1 MRKSMKSNDHR
12 DEVSKGSSFL
22 LAKLPSIF
30 LLSVAVF
37 SVFLLPACSSRGRV
51 PAGYAALA
59 ERPDILYNEGL
70 TNFAKRNYYQA
81 AKKFGA
87 IEKRYASSAW
97 AKRAILMEAYCN
109 YLQRHYDE
117 TVATAQR
124 YLDVYSATPQAAYAA
139 YLIGLGHFAKIANL
153 ANDQKEAQQTVEAM
167 QKLIKDYPHSEYV
180 ADAQVKIRLAREQ
193 LAAKEMQVGRFYQFR
208 HKYLAALK
216 RYREVVKDYAGT
228 NQIEEALFRLVEV
241 DYALGVMEEARTTA
255 WMLAILYPKGYWY
268 AHAYAL
274 LQNNNLQ
281 PALVPQMQQ
290 PKTVMARQPVYGR
303 IY

>member
-1 MRKSMKSNDHR
+1 
-12 DEVSKGSSFL
+12 
-22 LAKLPSIF
+22 
-30 LLSVAVF
+30 
-37 SVFLLPACSSRGRV
+37 
-51 PAGYAALA
+51 
-59 ERPDILYNEGL
+59 
-70 TNFAKRNYYQA
+70 
-81 AKKFGA
+81 
-87 IEKRYASSAW
+87 
-97 AKRAILMEAYCN
+97 
-109 YLQRHYDE
+109 
-117 TVATAQR
+117 
-124 YLDVYSATPQAAYAA
+124 
-139 YLIGLGHFAKIANL
+139 
-153 ANDQKEAQQTVEAM
+153 
-167 QKLIKDYPHSEYV
+167 
-180 ADAQVKIRLAREQ
+180 
-193 LAAKEMQVGRFYQFR
+193 MQVGRFYQFR

-274 LQNNNLQ
+274 LQNDNLQ